1 MLFQLKV
8 DVYFVWTS
16 FLLYRCL
23 ALQLDVQFQVAA
35 ISYLQFNPRGSIFPF
50 HRAGVAKEVSMSGPL
65 EMGAA
70 TMTVTVMVM
79 HRACGQS
86 PSILL

>member
-8 DVYFVWTS
+8 DVCFVLTS
-16 FLLYRCL
+16 VLLYRCL
-23 ALQLDVQFQVAA
+23 ALQLNVQFKVAA
-35 ISYLQFNPRGSIFPF
+35 VSYLQFNPRESIFPF
-50 HRAGVAKEVSMSGPL
+50 HRAGVAKEASTCGPL
-65 EMGAA
+65 EMGVAM
-70 TMTVTVMVM
+70 MTVTATVM

>member
-1 MLFQLKV
+1 MLFQIKV
-8 DVYFVWTS
+8 DVYVVWTS

-23 ALQLDVQFQVAA
+23 ALQLDVYFKIAA

-50 HRAGVAKEVSMSGPL
+50 HRAGVAREASMSGPL

-70 TMTVTVMVM
+70 MMTVIVMVM

-86 PSILL
+86 LSILL